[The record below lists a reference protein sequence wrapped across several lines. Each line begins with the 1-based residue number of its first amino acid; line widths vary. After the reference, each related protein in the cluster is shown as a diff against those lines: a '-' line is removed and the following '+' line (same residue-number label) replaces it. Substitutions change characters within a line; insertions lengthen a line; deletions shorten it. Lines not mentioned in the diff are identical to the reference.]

1 MQRSAGKASL
11 VAVDLGAQ
19 SCRVSILRWKQGVPQ
34 IEVIH
39 RFSNAPISTATGLHW
54 NINAIFEGVSTGLR
68 TCAEAAPE
76 GVASIGV
83 DGWAVDYVRLRSDGS
98 PFGNPFCYRDERTA
112 KAVAE
117 VHRLIS
123 PDRLYS
129 LTGIQLLSL
138 NTLYQLYADKLAGI
152 DSGSRWL
159 NLPEYVTHLLG
170 GKPVS
175 EYTNA
180 THTQL
185 VTLGTRNWCDEIF
198 QAIGLEKAAAPEI
211 VPTGSIVG
219 TLDGPL
225 STLPAFCGTRL
236 IVPACHDTAS
246 AIAAIPAKG
255 EDWAFI
261 SSGTWSLV
269 GTVLNSPCITKEAR
283 ELNFTNL
290 GGVGGT
296 TCFLKNV
303 NGMWLLRQ
311 CMDEWERLGQH
322 WTLPDLIRQC
332 ALLPQPQ
339 ILIDL
344 DAPELVLPGKMLGKI
359 NAQCNRAGHESF
371 LPDSRGIPLL
381 ANTIFHSLARRYAE
395 VLSAITGI
403 TGKKLKRLFI
413 VGGGSK
419 NTFLNR
425 LTAEYSRLEVV
436 PGSSESTT
444 IGNFAIQMATLQD
457 EGSSSHNVTAARVAE
472 IAQTISFNSTPILMD
487 EDKQPRE
494 LDARTQVGQTET
506 SR

>member
-1 MQRSAGKASL
+1 M
-11 VAVDLGAQ
+11 
-19 SCRVSILRWKQGVPQ
+19 
-34 IEVIH
+34 
-39 RFSNAPISTATGLHW
+39 
-54 NINAIFEGVSTGLR
+54 
-68 TCAEAAPE
+68 CAEAAPE
-76 GVASIGV
+76 GIASIGV

-112 KAVAE
+112 NAMAE

-159 NLPEYVTHLLG
+159 NLPEYITHLLG

-185 VTLGTRNWCDEIF
+185 VTLGTSDWCDEIF
-198 QAIGLEKAAAPEI
+198 RATGLERAAAPEI
-211 VPTGSIVG
+211 VPTGSVVG
-219 TLDGPL
+219 TLSGPL

-246 AIAAIPAKG
+246 AIAAIPARG
-255 EDWAFI
+255 QDWAFI

-269 GTVLNSPCITKEAR
+269 
-283 ELNFTNL
+283 
-290 GGVGGT
+290 
-296 TCFLKNV
+296 
-303 NGMWLLRQ
+303 GMWLLRQ
-311 CMDEWERLGQH
+311 CMDEWERLGEH
-322 WTLPDLIRQC
+322 WTLQDLVRQC

-339 ILIDL
+339 VLIDV
-344 DAPELVLPGKMLGKI
+344 DDPELLLPGKMLGKI

-381 ANTIFHSLARRYAE
+381 ANTVFHSLARRYAQ
-395 VLSAITGI
+395 VLSAITEI

-425 LTAEYSRLEVV
+425 LTAEYSGLEVI

-444 IGNFAIQMATLQD
+444 VGNFAIQMATLVND
-457 EGSSSHNVTAARVAE
+457 GSSSHDVTAASVAE
-472 IAQTISFNSTPILMD
+472 IAQTMSFDFPPILMD
-487 EDKQPRE
+487 EHQPSRE
-494 LDARTQVGQTET
+494 LDVRTKVSQTET
-506 SR
+506 RR

>member
-39 RFSNAPISTATGLHW
+39 RFSNAPISTATGLYW
-54 NINAIFEGVSTGLR
+54 NIDAIFEGVSTGLR

-112 KAVAE
+112 KAMAE

-123 PDRLYS
+123 PGRIYS

-198 QAIGLEKAAAPEI
+198 QATGLEKAAAPEI

-219 TLDGPL
+219 TLNGPL

-332 ALLPQPQ
+332 A
-339 ILIDL
+339 
-344 DAPELVLPGKMLGKI
+344 E
-359 NAQCNRAGHESF
+359 
-371 LPDSRGIPLL
+371 
-381 ANTIFHSLARRYAE
+381 
-395 VLSAITGI
+395 I

-457 EGSSSHNVTAARVAE
+457 DGSSSHNVTAARVAE